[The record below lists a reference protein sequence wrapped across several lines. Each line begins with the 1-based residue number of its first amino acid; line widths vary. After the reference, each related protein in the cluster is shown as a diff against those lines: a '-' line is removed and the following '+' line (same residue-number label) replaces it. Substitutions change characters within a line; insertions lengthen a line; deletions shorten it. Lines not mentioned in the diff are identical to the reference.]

1 MKKLLVIIVC
11 ALATI
16 SGVNAQGVSF
26 GVRAGLNVA
35 NAGGDFKD
43 NKNYGEDMD
52 FKSKVGFHVG
62 VIADIEL
69 SKSFYLQPG
78 LYFSTKG
85 LKAEDK
91 DNDADYSEKLNY
103 NLNYLEL
110 PILASY
116 RFNISDNVKWQI
128 NAGPYF
134 ALGVGGKMK
143 TTVTDEGEKMEYKS
157 DAFGTEKEDD
167 EEIKGGLKRFDAGLS
182 FGTGISISK
191 IYIGVKYDLGLANIA
206 DKKSEMWGGFGED
219 GNKALKVRNRNF
231 AVSVGYTF

>member
-1 MKKLLVIIVC
+1 MKRKLVILVC
-11 ALATI
+11 ALVAAI
-16 SGVNAQGVSF
+16 GVNAQSVSF

-43 NKNYGEDMD
+43 NEYFGEDYD
-52 FKSKVGFHVG
+52 FKSKIGFHVG

-69 SKSFYLQPG
+69 SQSFYLQPG

-85 LKAEDK
+85 LKVEDK
-91 DNDADYSEKLNY
+91 ENDADYSEKMNY

-116 RFNISDNVKWQI
+116 RFNISDNIKWHI

-143 TTVTDEGEKMEYKS
+143 VTATEDGKTTEEKY
-157 DAFGTEKEDD
+157 DAFGTED
-167 EEIKGGLKRFDAGLS
+167 ENDEHIKGGLKRFDAGLS

-206 DKKSEMWGGFGED
+206 DKKSEMWGGWGD
-219 GNKALKVRNRNF
+219 NGDKNLKVRNRNF
-231 AVSVGYTF
+231 AISVGYTF